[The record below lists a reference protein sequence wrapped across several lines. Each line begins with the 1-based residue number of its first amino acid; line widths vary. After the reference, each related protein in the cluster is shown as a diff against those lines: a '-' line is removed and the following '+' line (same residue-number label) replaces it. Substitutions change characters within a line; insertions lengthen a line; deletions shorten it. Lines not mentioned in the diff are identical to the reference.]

1 MTRANDSQP
10 TDPIDP
16 TNGAADAAETTA
28 TPDTDAAANAAANVE
43 STDADST
50 SATSAGPET
59 AATETL
65 DSPANLPYDA
75 QQTLPFDSNVTA
87 SLNGTPVLANDEN
100 ATVPFAAASTG
111 YATPSEP
118 VDPAAPKPRAWY
130 RKPVAIGGMA
140 AAVIILGGA
149 GIGLGITAN
158 SGTNAELA
166 SNNSSISD
174 GPGRG
179 DSAAGGG
186 PGSSAGMAGL
196 GAQGPSISGT
206 VLAVSGDT
214 ITITDTDGFVR
225 AISVTDETEYGDG
238 LSADLVEGTL
248 IRATGT
254 VNDDDTTLDAASIST
269 ATAGPR
275 IADGGLHGPGIGGG
289 HGIGRGHRGADAGTT
304 LTPPVDG
311 TAPVAPTDTPSTPAA

>member
-1 MTRANDSQP
+1 MTRANDFQP
-10 TDPIDP
+10 TDPTD
-16 TNGAADAAETTA
+16 GAADAAETNA
-28 TPDTDAAANAAANVE
+28 TPDTNAAANIAANIE
-43 STDADST
+43 SNDADST

-65 DSPANLPYDA
+65 DAQANLPYDA
-75 QQTLPFDSNVTA
+75 QQTLPFDSNATVP
-87 SLNGTPVLANDEN
+87 LNGTPVVANDEN
-100 ATVPFAAASTG
+100 TTVPFAAASTG
-111 YATPSEP
+111 YATPREP

-140 AAVIILGGA
+140 AAVIILGGT
-149 GIGLGITAN
+149 GIGLGIAAN
-158 SGTNAELA
+158 SGSNAELA
-166 SNNSSISD
+166 SNNSRISD
-174 GPGRG
+174 GPDRG

-214 ITITDTDGFVR
+214 ITITDTDGFMR
-225 AISVTDETEYGDG
+225 TIRVTDETEYGDG
-238 LSADLVEGTL
+238 LSADLVEGTV

-254 VNDDDTTLDAASIST
+254 VNDDDTTLDATSIST
-269 ATAGPR
+269 AAAGHS
-275 IADGGLHGPGIGGG
+275 IADGGIHGPGVGGG
-289 HGIGRGHRGADAGTT
+289 HGLGDPRGANAGTT
-304 LTPPVDG
+304 VTPPVDG